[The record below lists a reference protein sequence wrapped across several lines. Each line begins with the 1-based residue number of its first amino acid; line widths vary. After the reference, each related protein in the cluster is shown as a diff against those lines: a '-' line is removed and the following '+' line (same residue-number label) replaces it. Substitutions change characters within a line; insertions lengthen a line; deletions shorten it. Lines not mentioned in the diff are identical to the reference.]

1 MISMKATT
9 KLVLLGSAALAG
21 VGLARQQRA
30 MANVAAELRGPQLL
44 VPLPPLRSGRTLQV
58 MRRVITRPSAIAEG
72 VEMRTLTARANG
84 SERRV
89 LVYERPDRVRP
100 SGALLWIH
108 GGGYV
113 MGTPE
118 VENEVCSRI
127 ALDLGV
133 LVVNVSYR
141 LAPEHP
147 FPAGLDD
154 CYTALA
160 WLHEQA
166 DELGIDPD
174 RVAIGGASAGGGMAA
189 SLAQMAHDRGGPS
202 VSFQLLVYPMLDD
215 RTVQRPVDALVWN
228 NRSNAFAWGVY
239 LGHPAGQPDER
250 PWAVPARRADL
261 AGLPPAWIG
270 VGDIDLFHDEDVEYA
285 RRLQEAGV
293 HCELH
298 VEPGMYHG
306 ADAIAGKVDSMRAFR
321 TRMVAVLGEALT
333 PRVTT

>member
-1 MISMKATT
+1 MKATT
-9 KLVLLGSAALAG
+9 KFLLLGSAALAG
-21 VGLARQQRA
+21 VGLARQRRT

-58 MRRVITRPSAIAEG
+58 MRRVITRPSAVAEG

-228 NRSNAFAWGVY
+228 NRSNAFAWDAY

-306 ADAIAGKVDSMRAFR
+306 ADVIAGKVDSMRAFR

>member
-1 MISMKATT
+1 MKTTT
-9 KLVLLGSAALAG
+9 KLVLLGTAALAG
-21 VGLARQQRA
+21 VGLARRQRA

-72 VEMRTLTARANG
+72 VEMRTLTARADG
-84 SERRV
+84 AERRV

-118 VENEVCSRI
+118 VENELCSRI

-189 SLAQMAHDRGGPS
+189 SLAQMAHDRGGPA
-202 VSFQLLVYPMLDD
+202 VSFQVLVYPMLDD

-228 NRSNAFAWGVY
+228 NRSNAFAWGAY

-293 HCELH
+293 RCELH

>member
-1 MISMKATT
+1 MKATT
-9 KLVLLGSAALAG
+9 KFLLLGGAALAG
-21 VGLARQQRA
+21 VGLARQRRA

-44 VPLPPLRSGRTLQV
+44 VPLPPLRGGRTLQV
-58 MRRVITRPSAIAEG
+58 MRRMITRPSTIADG

-127 ALDLGV
+127 ALELGV

-160 WLHEQA
+160 WLHEQV

-189 SLAQMAHDRGGPS
+189 SLAQMAHDRGGPA

-228 NRSNAFAWGVY
+228 NRSNAFAWDAY

-270 VGDIDLFHDEDVEYA
+270 VGDIDLFHDEDVEYT

>member
-1 MISMKATT
+1 MKATT

-21 VGLARQQRA
+21 VGLARQRRA

-189 SLAQMAHDRGGPS
+189 SLAQMAHDRGGPA
-202 VSFQLLVYPMLDD
+202 VSFQVLVYPMLDD

-228 NRSNAFAWGVY
+228 NRSNAFAWDAY

-293 HCELH
+293 RCELH

>member
-1 MISMKATT
+1 MKAVAR
-9 KLVLLGSAALAG
+9 LALLGAATLVGVNLMRRRRALAP
-21 VGLARQQRA
+21 
-30 MANVAAELRGPQLL
+30 VAAELRGPQLL
-44 VPLPPLRSGRTLQV
+44 MPMPPLQRARTLQV
-58 MRRVITRPSAIAEG
+58 MRRVMARPSTIVEG
-72 VEMRTLTARANG
+72 VEMRTLTARADDG

-89 LVYERPDRVRP
+89 VLYERPDRVRP

-113 MGTPE
+113 IGAPE
-118 VENEVCSRI
+118 GDHELCSRI
-127 ALDLGV
+127 ALELGV
-133 LVVNVSYR
+133 LVVNVDYR

-154 CYTALA
+154 CFTALR
-160 WLHEQA
+160 WLHDQA
-166 DELGIDPD
+166 GSLGVDPEL
-174 RVAIGGASAGGGMAA
+174 VAVGGASAGGGMAA
-189 SLAQMAHDRGGPS
+189 SLAQMAHDSGGPA

-228 NRSNAFAWGVY
+228 NRSNAFAWGAY
-239 LGHPAGQPDER
+239 LGHQAGQPDDR
-250 PWAVPARRADL
+250 AWAVPARRADL

-293 HCELH
+293 PCELH

-306 ADAIAGKVDSMRAFR
+306 ADVLMGTVDSMRAFR
-321 TRMVAVLGEALT
+321 TRMVAVLGEALA

>member
-1 MISMKATT
+1 MKATT

-21 VGLARQQRA
+21 VGLARQRRA

-189 SLAQMAHDRGGPS
+189 SLAQMAHDRGGPA
-202 VSFQLLVYPMLDD
+202 VSFQVLVYPMLDD

-228 NRSNAFAWGVY
+228 NRSNAFAWDAY

-293 HCELH
+293 RCELH

-321 TRMVAVLGEALT
+321 TRMVAVLGEALA

>member
-1 MISMKATT
+1 MISMKTTT
-9 KLVLLGSAALAG
+9 KLVLLGTAALAG
-21 VGLARQQRA
+21 VGLARRQRA

-89 LVYERPDRVRP
+89 LVYERPDRVHP

-118 VENEVCSRI
+118 VENELCSRI

-189 SLAQMAHDRGGPS
+189 SLAQMAHDRGGPA

-293 HCELH
+293 PCELH

-333 PRVTT
+333 PRVTA

>member
-1 MISMKATT
+1 MRRVV
-9 KLVLLGSAALAG
+9 KLVVLCAAALMGASI
-21 VGLARQQRA
+21 VRRRA
-30 MANVAAELRGPQLL
+30 VIGAVAPELRAPLAL
-44 VPLPPLRSGRTLQV
+44 VPLPALSERSLRV
-58 MRRVITRPSAIAEG
+58 MRRLTTQPTTTAEG
-72 VEMRTLTARANG
+72 VAVRTLTARSTG
-84 SERRV
+84 EHEVRV
-89 LVYERPDRVRP
+89 VVYERHDRARP

-113 MGTPE
+113 TGTPGIG
-118 VENEVCSRI
+118 NELCSRF
-127 ALDLGV
+127 ALELGI
-133 LVVNVSYR
+133 LVMSVDYR

-154 CYTALA
+154 CYTTLG
-160 WLHEQA
+160 WLHTQA
-166 DELGIDPD
+166 GAMGIDPS
-174 RVAIGGASAGGGMAA
+174 RVAVGGDSAGGGLAA
-189 SLAQMAHDRGGPS
+189 ALAQMAHDRGGPP
-202 VSFQLLVYPMLDD
+202 VCFQLLEYPMLDD

-228 NRSNAFAWGVY
+228 NRSNAFAWGAY
-239 LGHPAGQPDER
+239 LGHPAGQPDDR
-250 PWAVPARRADL
+250 AWAVPARRADL

-306 ADAIAGKVDSMRAFR
+306 ADAIAGKVESMRAFR

>member
-1 MISMKATT
+1 MKATT

-21 VGLARQQRA
+21 VGLARPPRA
-30 MANVAAELRGPQLL
+30 LAPGAPARRGPQLL
-44 VPLPPLRSGRTLQV
+44 GRWPPRRSGRTLQV

-189 SLAQMAHDRGGPS
+189 SLAQMAHDRGGPA

-228 NRSNAFAWGVY
+228 NRSNAFAWGAY

>member
-1 MISMKATT
+1 MKATT
-9 KLVLLGSAALAG
+9 KFLLLGGAALAG
-21 VGLARQQRA
+21 VGLARQRRA

-44 VPLPPLRSGRTLQV
+44 VPLPPLRGGRTLQV
-58 MRRVITRPSAIAEG
+58 MRRMITRPSTIADG

-127 ALDLGV
+127 ALELGV

-154 CYTALA
+154 CYAALA

-189 SLAQMAHDRGGPS
+189 SLAQMAHDRGGPA

-228 NRSNAFAWGVY
+228 NRSNAFAWDAY

-270 VGDIDLFHDEDVEYA
+270 VGDIDLFHDEDVEYT

>member
-1 MISMKATT
+1 MKTTT
-9 KLVLLGSAALAG
+9 KLVLLGTAALAG
-21 VGLARQQRA
+21 VGLSRRQRA
-30 MANVAAELRGPQLL
+30 MANVAEELRGPQLM

-58 MRRVITRPSAIAEG
+58 MRRTFTRPSAIAEG
-72 VEMRTLTARANG
+72 VEMRALTARADG
-84 SERRV
+84 AERRV

-113 MGTPE
+113 MGAPE

-189 SLAQMAHDRGGPS
+189 SLAQMAHDRGGPA
-202 VSFQLLVYPMLDD
+202 VSFQVLVYPMLDD

-228 NRSNAFAWGVY
+228 NRSNAFAWGAY

-293 HCELH
+293 RCELH